1 MINFIETD
9 THDDADKTDIGDADD
24 NHPYDS

>member
-1 MINFIETD
+1 MMNFIETD

-24 NHPYDS
+24 HRPYDS